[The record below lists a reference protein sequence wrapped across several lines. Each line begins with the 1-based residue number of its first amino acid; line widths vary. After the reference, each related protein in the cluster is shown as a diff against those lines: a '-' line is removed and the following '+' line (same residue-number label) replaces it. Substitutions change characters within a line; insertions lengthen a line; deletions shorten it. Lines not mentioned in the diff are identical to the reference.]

1 MIGFY
6 NDVIDC
12 AIKACR
18 AQPRQAVKGL
28 TVKSL
33 RAETTASTNLG

>member
-18 AQPRQAVKGL
+18 AQSRQAVKGFAVESVH
-28 TVKSL
+28 T
-33 RAETTASTNLG
+33 ETTASTNLG